1 VNKMTKYK
9 IISVR
14 ASSSTQQID
23 SINETMDVVML
34 AFSAQL
40 GKQPDQSVEI
50 MGNMTALFQSYANL
64 ETKRIEAKRERD
76 ILEKE
81 KIEIKTAH
89 AKDMEIL
96 KKDQMEIQT
105 THAKDMAALERDQIE
120 IKTTHAKDME
130 ILKKDQTIAAYGHKQ
145 AMDALDKDAK
155 TEIQKIEVERIIAE
169 LPLKKMEKIWEQDT
183 QTQNKVTEREAELKE
198 ESKAVWLQEEQ
209 AMKEIGSVITALGLK
224 GFKFDIKI
232 VTNPAFNE
240 ATGVRTPG
248 KLDVQFNAK
257 GWGKKKKPFIN
268 GETTPLELL
277 PRLQQ
282 YKDTHCS

>member
-1 VNKMTKYK
+1 MTKYK

-81 KIEIKTAH
+81 KIEIKTA
-89 AKDMEIL
+89 
-96 KKDQMEIQT
+96 
-105 THAKDMAALERDQIE
+105 
-120 IKTTHAKDME
+120 HAKDME